1 MSILLEKGPLHNCN
15 TIFLMQD
22 RNKYTDIKHFL
33 ADNSFQLWVCS
44 NDDQYYWEEWTL
56 ENSSRAKLVEEAR
69 LWLLAMKVPSSNLSS
84 DQIQNALE
92 ATWNKIEIKEKNQN
106 KINKPIIKLWGQKW
120 LNRVAAV
127 VLISLLTGFLYNY
140 TNSDNNNSLVYNKLI
155 DDNNEGLVEQTNN
168 SNKPQTITLSDGS
181 SVLLQ
186 PKSKLSY
193 PKIFVGNERKVYLS
207 GEGFFE
213 ISKNPKKPF
222 FVYANEIVTK
232 VVGTSFK
239 IKAYADQPNV
249 EVVVRT
255 GKVKVLSNQQI
266 TNKKDNLIVL
276 LPNQALRFIRKSATF
291 NKITDITQDKVLINS
306 TSNIEQLGFEFSD
319 IPVAQILKTIE
330 QAYLVN
336 IDFPKAKLKD
346 CYLTTSLSD
355 QPLPEKL
362 KIICKSLGNNTS
374 YEMNGNQIIIISNG
388 CN

>member
-1 MSILLEKGPLHNCN
+1 
-15 TIFLMQD
+15 MQD
-22 RNKYTDIKHFL
+22 RNKYTEIQHFI
-33 ADNSFQLWVCS
+33 ADESFQLWVS
-44 NDDQYYWEEWTL
+44 YNDDQYYWEEWTL

-69 LWLLAMKVPSSNLSS
+69 LWLLAMKVPSYNLSS
-84 DQIQNALE
+84 DKIQNALE

-106 KINKPIIKLWGQKW
+106 KINKPTIKLWQQKW

-127 VLISLLTGFLYNY
+127 VVISLLTGFLYNY

-276 LPNQALRFIRKSATF
+276 LPNQALRFIRKSSTF

-319 IPVAQILKTIE
+319 IPVAQIFKTIE

-336 IDFPKAKLKD
+336 IDFPKSKLKD

-374 YEMNGNQIIIISNG
+374 YEMNGNQIIILSNG